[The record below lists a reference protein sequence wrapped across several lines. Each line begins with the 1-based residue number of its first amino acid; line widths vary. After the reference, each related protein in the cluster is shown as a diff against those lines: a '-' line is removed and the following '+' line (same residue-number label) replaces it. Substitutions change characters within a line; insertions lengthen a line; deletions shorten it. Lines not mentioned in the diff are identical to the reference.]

1 MKELVDK
8 LEILQKKVKVRISL
22 ADGSF
27 DRKDKNRVSKRS
39 RLRKG
44 REEIKKEQ
52 EGDMNQRLQD
62 WYDDIEK
69 GTS

>member
-1 MKELVDK
+1 M
-8 LEILQKKVKVRISL
+8 KVRISL

-27 DRKDKNRVSKRS
+27 DRKDKNRVSKKS

-44 REEIKKEQ
+44 HEEIKKEQ